1 MKSSKFFTVPYDV
14 AHTSEMRYVRKRCG
28 GLIAFGRWM
37 ALLGIMYEQDGKVD
51 PNDPVMREVVME
63 ELEIAEDEELDA
75 LLDALGSVDFVSAQ
89 LLAEHGVLTSNGVL
103 QQVAYKRERSAAG
116 KKGGEASEK
125 KGAKQ

>member
-1 MKSSKFFTVPYDV
+1 MKNSKFFTVPYDV

-51 PNDPVMREVVME
+51 LNDPVMREVVMD
-63 ELEIAEDEELDA
+63 ELEIGQAQELDD

-89 LLAEHGVLTSNGVL
+89 VLEDHGLLTSNGVL
-103 QQVAYKRERSAAG
+103 QQVAYKLERSAAG
-116 KKGGEASEK
+116 KKGGETSDK
-125 KGAKQ
+125 KGAKR